1 MKRVYLGNLSY
12 GMKEDKLNEICSAY
26 GTVTSTKVISD
37 RETGRSR
44 GFAFVEMETPEQAN
58 ALIEALNGKDMDGRK
73 VIAAI
78 AREKELKGWRREKK
92 LALIKSFNQNFEF
105 LNYRFAKQ
113 N

>member
-1 MKRVYLGNLSY
+1 MKRVYLGNISY

-26 GTVTSTKVISD
+26 GTVTSVKVITD

-58 ALIEALNGKDMDGRK
+58 ALIEALNEKDMDGRK

-78 AREKELKGWRREKK
+78 AREKQERDNNRGGGFNRRGGGRDRG
-92 LALIKSFNQNFEF
+92 FNREE
-105 LNYRFAKQ
+105 NY
-113 N
+113 